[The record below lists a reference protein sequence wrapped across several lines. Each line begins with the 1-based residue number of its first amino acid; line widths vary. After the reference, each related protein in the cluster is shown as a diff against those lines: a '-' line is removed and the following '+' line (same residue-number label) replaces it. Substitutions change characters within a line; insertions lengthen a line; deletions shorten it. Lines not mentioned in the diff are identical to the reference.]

1 MGNTCE
7 RKLAQK
13 VLSLINYKIISMIT
27 KEKLQQHISNF
38 PDQISIDE
46 LIEKLIFIDKLE
58 SRIESSNRDETISE
72 EELDNEMKQW
82 FK

>member
-1 MGNTCE
+1 
-7 RKLAQK
+7 
-13 VLSLINYKIISMIT
+13 MIT
-27 KEKLQQHISNF
+27 KERLQQHISKF

-58 SRIESSNRDETISE
+58 KRIKLSEANTSISE
-72 EELDNEMKQW
+72 EELEIEMKQW